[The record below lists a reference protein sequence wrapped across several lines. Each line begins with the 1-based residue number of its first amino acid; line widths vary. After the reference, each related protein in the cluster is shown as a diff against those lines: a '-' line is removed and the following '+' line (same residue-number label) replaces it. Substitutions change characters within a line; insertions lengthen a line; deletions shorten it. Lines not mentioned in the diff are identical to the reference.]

1 MVKVR
6 KKVLIIG
13 LVDSVHLGR
22 WLKQFS
28 TEEIDFYIFASK
40 KYRKL
45 HRITMSLTKQNQLS
59 KFNFLSPIKSKFL
72 VGYIDFLYFELLG
85 KFLQKFTRTFFL
97 TLLLKREKFD
107 YIHAIEIQGAGYL
120 LDSLE
125 FKLIEDKV
133 IIITNWGSDIFYYR
147 KFTDDVLRIRSVLSK
162 ADFYSAE
169 CKRDYALAREFG
181 FTGIDLPCIP
191 NAGGFELHQDV
202 LNQIPTSLR
211 KSILIKGY
219 GGTFGRADLVIPL
232 LPKILASYPEFR
244 VHVYS
249 VTDDILKMVKA
260 LPSEIQLRVKI
271 TTNRERIS
279 HSKMMFEFANS
290 RIHIGCSESDGIST
304 AFLESL
310 VTGAYPIQTNTS
322 CANEYV
328 NLGVVASIV
337 RLNQN
342 EILDQI
348 YLALEDDSLVD
359 RASELNYKVA
369 QKYLDYKVVQNKAL
383 KFYK

>member
-1 MVKVR
+1 MVKQR
-6 KKVLIIG
+6 RKVLIIG
-13 LVDSVHLGR
+13 IVDSVHLGR

-28 TEEIDFYIFASK
+28 NEEIDFYIFASK

-45 HRITMSLTKQNQLS
+45 HSITKSLTQQNQLS
-59 KFNFLSPIKSKFL
+59 KFKLLSPIKSKFL
-72 VGYIDFLYFELLG
+72 VGYIDFLYFELIG
-85 KFLQKFTRTFFL
+85 KFLQKFTRAFFL
-97 TLLLKREKFD
+97 TLLLKREEFD

-133 IIITNWGSDIFYYR
+133 IIITNWGSDILYYR
-147 KFTDDVLRIRSVLSK
+147 KFTDDVQRIRSVLSK
-162 ADFYSAE
+162 ADYYSAE
-169 CKRDYALAREFG
+169 CQRDYALAREFG

-191 NAGGFELHQDV
+191 NAGGFELNEND

-211 KSILIKGY
+211 KTILIKGY
-219 GGTFGRADLVIPL
+219 GGTFGRAELVIPL
-232 LPKILASYPEFR
+232 LPKILASYPDFR

-249 VTDDILKMVKA
+249 VTDDILKMIKA
-260 LPSEIQLRVKI
+260 LPSKIQLRMKI

-279 HSKMMFEFANS
+279 HSRMMFEFANS

-310 VTGAYPIQTNTS
+310 VMGAYPIQTNTS

-328 NLGVVASIV
+328 HLGVVASIV
-337 RLNQN
+337 RLNPN

-348 YLALEDDSLVD
+348 YLALEDNSLVD

>member
-1 MVKVR
+1 MVKAR
-6 KKVLIIG
+6 RKVLIIG

-28 TEEIDFYIFASK
+28 AEEIDFYIFASK

-45 HRITMSLTKQNQLS
+45 NKITKSLTKQTQLS
-59 KFNFLSPIKSKFL
+59 KFNVLSPIKSKFL
-72 VGYIDFLYFELLG
+72 VGYIDFLHFELLG
-85 KFLQKFTRTFFL
+85 KFLQKFERTFFL

-125 FKLIEDKV
+125 FKLIQDKV

-147 KFTDDVLRIRSVLSK
+147 KFTNDVLRIRSVLSK

-169 CKRDYALAREFG
+169 CQRDYALAREFG
-181 FTGIDLPCIP
+181 FTGIDLPCVP
-191 NAGGFELHQDV
+191 NAGGFELHEDN

-211 KSILIKGY
+211 KTILVKGY
-219 GGTFGRADLVIPL
+219 GGTFGRAELVIPL

-249 VTDDILKMVKA
+249 VTDDILKMIKA
-260 LPSEIQLRVKI
+260 LPAEIQLKMRI

-279 HSKMMFEFANS
+279 HLKMMSEFANS

-310 VTGAYPIQTNTS
+310 VMGAYPIQTNTS

-328 NLGVVASIV
+328 NLGAVASLV

-348 YLALEDDSLVD
+348 YQALKDDSLVD

>member
-133 IIITNWGSDIFYYR
+133 IIMTNWGSDIFYYR

-191 NAGGFELHQDV
+191 NAGGFELHQDD